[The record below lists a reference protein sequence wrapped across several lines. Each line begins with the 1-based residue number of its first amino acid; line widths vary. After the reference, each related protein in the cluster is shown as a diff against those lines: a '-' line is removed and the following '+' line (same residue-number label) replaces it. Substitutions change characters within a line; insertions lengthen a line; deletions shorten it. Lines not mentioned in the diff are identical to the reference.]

1 MFAGAL
7 CFVFASCCNNA
18 PETEATEETQEM
30 NCPKEKGPKCHMSEE
45 EKAECEAFKQKWEDW
60 ANLDET
66 AKKELISTAKT
77 KFDAK
82 RAEMKAHLAEMQAK
96 MEEQETAWADFDN
109 KTLDEQKAMLDEAM
123 KCGKHGPKPCC
134 KDGERGPK
142 PCCKEQKPC
151 CKEDKPCCK
160 GDKKPCEKKCPKA
173 EEK

>member
-1 MFAGAL
+1 MKKILMFAGAL

-18 PETEATEETQEM
+18 PEAEATEETQEM
-30 NCPKEKGPKCHMSEE
+30 NCPKDKGPKCQMTEE
-45 EKAECEAFKQKWEDW
+45 EKAECEAFRQKWEDW

-77 KFDAK
+77 KIDAK

-123 KCGKHGPKPCC
+123 KCGHHGPKPCF
-134 KDGERGPK
+134 KDGENGPK

-151 CKEDKPCCK
+151 CKEDK
-160 GDKKPCEKKCPKA
+160 KPCEKKCP
-173 EEK
+173 